1 MVNGII
7 RRSIVS
13 ACTVSLL
20 AVAPLAAQVT
30 VEGNTVREHQ
40 AQPGDTYSASFVVTN
55 ASDEPQQAKLYQTDY
70 FTSADGTN
78 LYGAPGT
85 SSRSNARW
93 VSVPSLA
100 LLIPPRSSREV
111 TVTVAVPA
119 TLPLTGT
126 YWSMV
131 MVEGV
136 PHGSGESTL
145 PTVARQ
151 KVQAAV
157 VARIRYA
164 VQIVTHVGADARRE
178 ARFEAP
184 TVRAT
189 ADGTKL
195 LQVDVV
201 NTGVRSFVP
210 ALALELFAQ
219 DGTRVKTASAARE
232 ITYPGTSLRQ
242 QFNLGPLPSGTYR
255 ALVTLDAGADAV
267 FGAQYTL
274 KL

>member
-1 MVNGII
+1 MVNGISRGVI
-7 RRSIVS
+7 T
-13 ACTVSLL
+13 ACTAALIAITPV
-20 AVAPLAAQVT
+20 AAQVS

-40 AQPGDTYSASFVVTN
+40 AQPGDTYSGSFVVVN
-55 ASDEPQQAKLYQTDY
+55 SSDEPQQAKLYQTDY

-85 SSRSNARW
+85 SPRSNARW
-93 VSVPSLA
+93 VGMPSLA
-100 LLIPPRSSREV
+100 LVIPPRSSREV
-111 TVTVAVPA
+111 SFSVTVPTGS
-119 TLPLTGT
+119 TLAGT

-136 PHGSGESTL
+136 PRGSSESTL
-145 PTVARQ
+145 PDVAHH

-164 VQIVTHVGADARRE
+164 VQIVTHVGGDARVQ
-178 ARFEAP
+178 AKFEAP
-184 TVRAT
+184 AVHAS
-189 ADGTKL
+189 ADGTKV
-195 LQVDVV
+195 LQLDVL
-201 NTGVRSFVP
+201 NTGVRSFTP
-210 ALALELFAQ
+210 AFALELFAQ
-219 DGTRVKTASAARE
+219 DGTRVKAASAARE
-232 ITYPGTSLRQ
+232 ITYPGTSIRQ
-242 QFNLGPLPSGTYR
+242 QFNLGALPPGTYR